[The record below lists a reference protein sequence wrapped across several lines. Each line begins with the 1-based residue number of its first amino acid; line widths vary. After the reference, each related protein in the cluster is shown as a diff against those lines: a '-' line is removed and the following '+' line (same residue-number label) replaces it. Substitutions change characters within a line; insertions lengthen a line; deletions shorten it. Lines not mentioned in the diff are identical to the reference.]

1 MSMNK
6 TMRKNDWLEI
16 ANGTF
21 NLGVSEL
28 ETVNDIVIK
37 IANELNIES
46 NSVSITDLKKNI
58 LIQIELIN
66 QRNPNM
72 DEVIIDETIEEENT
86 EVLNETIAPTQE
98 VTIQYSEL
106 DNLRAECIM
115 YGLGYTEKHTV
126 SDLTQL
132 LTQIRGKVQPIMTL
146 EDAFKQIVPS
156 TDNNEV
162 VDETNFELT
171 IDNIDIVK
179 DIAPSSNTTN
189 NTTNTTNT
197 TNTASIQLE
206 VKQIAIPV
214 ASIKDNLETYRASFT
229 QTIRG
234 HFRPQTISEI
244 ESLFTHNYPFKYRI
258 IHNPKNRLQ
267 IEMKFIMND
276 VEVRVPS
283 DNPNDWL
290 NIRD

>member
-16 ANGTF
+16 ANGTL
-21 NLGVSEL
+21 NLSISEL

-86 EVLNETIAPTQE
+86 EVLNETITPTQE

-115 YGLGYTEKHTV
+115 YGVAYTEKHTIT
-126 SDLTQL
+126 DLTQL
-132 LTQIRGKVQPIMTL
+132 LNQIRPHVTPTMTL
-146 EDAFKQIVPS
+146 EEALKQIVPS

-179 DIAPSSNTTN
+179 DIAPSSNITN
-189 NTTNTTNT
+189 NS

-206 VKQIAIPV
+206 VKQIAVPV

-258 IHNPKNRLQ
+258 IRNPKNRLQ
-267 IEMKFIMND
+267 VEMKFIMND

-283 DNPNDWL
+283 DNPNDWF

>member
-16 ANGTF
+16 ANGTL

-66 QRNPNM
+66 QRNPIM
-72 DEVIIDETIEEENT
+72 DEFVIDESIQEENT

-115 YGLGYTEKHTV
+115 YGVAYTEKHTIT
-126 SDLTQL
+126 DLTQL
-132 LTQIRGKVQPIMTL
+132 LNQIRPHVTPTMTL
-146 EDAFKQIVPS
+146 EEALKQIVPS

-189 NTTNTTNT
+189 NS

-206 VKQIAIPV
+206 VKQIAVPV

-267 IEMKFIMND
+267 VEMKFIIND

-283 DNPNDWL
+283 DNPNDWF

>member
-1 MSMNK
+1 
-6 TMRKNDWLEI
+6 MRKNDWLEI
-16 ANGTF
+16 ANGTL
-21 NLGVSEL
+21 NLGISEL

-72 DEVIIDETIEEENT
+72 DEVIIDESIQEENT
-86 EVLNETIAPTQE
+86 EVLNETITPTQE

-115 YGLGYTEKHTV
+115 LGLAYGEKHTV

-132 LTQIRGKVQPIMTL
+132 LTQVRGLVTPIMTL
-146 EDAFKQIVPS
+146 EDALKQVVPS
-156 TDNNEV
+156 TNNEV
-162 VDETNFELT
+162 VDESNFELT
-171 IDNIDIVK
+171 IENLEVVK
-179 DIAPSSNTTN
+179 DIAPSLNNTN
-189 NTTNTTNT
+189 NTNNTNNSS
-197 TNTASIQLE
+197 NTASIQLE
-206 VKQIAIPV
+206 VKQIAVPV
-214 ASIKDNLETYRASFT
+214 ASIKDSLDTYRASFT

-244 ESLFTHNYPFKYRI
+244 ESLFSHNYPFKHRI
-258 IHNPKNRLQ
+258 ITNPKNRLQ
-267 IEMKFIMND
+267 IEMKFIIDNI
-276 VEVRVPS
+276 EVRVPS
-283 DNPNDWL
+283 DNPNDWID
-290 NIRD
+290 IRE

>member
-1 MSMNK
+1 MNK

-16 ANGTF
+16 ANGTL
-21 NLGVSEL
+21 NLGISEL

-72 DEVIIDETIEEENT
+72 DEVIIDESIQEENT
-86 EVLNETIAPTQE
+86 EVLNETITPTQE

-115 YGLGYTEKHTV
+115 LGLAYGEKHTV

-132 LTQIRGKVQPIMTL
+132 LTQVRGLVTPIMTL
-146 EDAFKQIVPS
+146 EDALKQVVPS
-156 TDNNEV
+156 TNNEV
-162 VDETNFELT
+162 VDESNFELT
-171 IDNIDIVK
+171 IENLEVVK
-179 DIAPSSNTTN
+179 DIAPSLNNTN
-189 NTTNTTNT
+189 NTNNTNNSS
-197 TNTASIQLE
+197 NTASIQLE
-206 VKQIAIPV
+206 VKQIAVPV
-214 ASIKDNLETYRASFT
+214 ASIKDSLDTYRASFT

-244 ESLFTHNYPFKYRI
+244 ESLFSHNYPFKHRI
-258 IHNPKNRLQ
+258 ITNPKNRLQ
-267 IEMKFIMND
+267 IEMKFIIDNI
-276 VEVRVPS
+276 EVRVPS
-283 DNPNDWL
+283 DNPNDWID
-290 NIRD
+290 IRE

>member
-1 MSMNK
+1 
-6 TMRKNDWLEI
+6 MRKNDWLEI
-16 ANGTF
+16 ANGTL
-21 NLGVSEL
+21 NLGISEL

-46 NSVSITDLKKNI
+46 NSVSITELKKNV
-58 LIQIELIN
+58 LLEIELIN
-66 QRNPNM
+66 QRNPIT
-72 DEVIIDETIEEENT
+72 DDFIIDETIVEENT
-86 EVLNETIAPTQE
+86 DSLNETIAPTQE

-146 EDAFKQIVPS
+146 EDALKQIVPS
-156 TDNNEV
+156 DNNEV

-171 IDNIDIVK
+171 IENADIVK
-179 DIAPSSNTTN
+179 DIAPSSNNTN
-189 NTTNTTNT
+189 NTS
-197 TNTASIQLE
+197 NTASIQLE
-206 VKQIAIPV
+206 VKQIAVPV
-214 ASIKDNLETYRASFT
+214 ASIKDSLDTYRASFT

-244 ESLFTHNYPFKYRI
+244 ESLFSHNYPFKHRI
-258 IHNPKNRLQ
+258 IRNPKNRLQ
-267 IEMKFIMND
+267 IEMKFIIDNI
-276 VEVRVPS
+276 EVRVPS
-283 DNPNDWL
+283 DNPNDWID
-290 NIRD
+290 IRE

>member
-132 LTQIRGKVQPIMTL
+132 LSQIRGKVQPIMTL

>member
-16 ANGTF
+16 ANGTL
-21 NLGVSEL
+21 NLSISEL

-66 QRNPNM
+66 QRNPN
-72 DEVIIDETIEEENT
+72 IDEFVIDESIQEENT
-86 EVLNETIAPTQE
+86 EVLNETIAPIQE

-115 YGLGYTEKHTV
+115 YGVAYTEKHTIT
-126 SDLTQL
+126 DLTQL
-132 LTQIRGKVQPIMTL
+132 LNQIRPHVTPIMTL
-146 EDAFKQIVPS
+146 EEALKQIVPS

-189 NTTNTTNT
+189 NS

-206 VKQIAIPV
+206 VKQIAVPV

-267 IEMKFIMND
+267 VEMKFIMND

-283 DNPNDWL
+283 DNPNDWF

>member
-1 MSMNK
+1 MNK

-16 ANGTF
+16 ANGTL
-21 NLGVSEL
+21 NLGISEL

-46 NSVSITDLKKNI
+46 NSVSITELKKNI
-58 LIQIELIN
+58 LLEIELIN
-66 QRNPNM
+66 QRNPIA
-72 DEVIIDETIEEENT
+72 DDFIIDETIVEENT
-86 EVLNETIAPTQE
+86 DSLNETIAPTQE

-146 EDAFKQIVPS
+146 EDALKQIVPS
-156 TDNNEV
+156 DNNEV

-171 IDNIDIVK
+171 IENADIVK
-179 DIAPSSNTTN
+179 DIAPSSNNTN
-189 NTTNTTNT
+189 NTS
-197 TNTASIQLE
+197 NTASIQLE
-206 VKQIAIPV
+206 VKQIAVPV
-214 ASIKDNLETYRASFT
+214 ASIKDSLDTYRASFT

-244 ESLFTHNYPFKYRI
+244 ESLFSHNYPFKHRI
-258 IHNPKNRLQ
+258 IRNPKNRLQ
-267 IEMKFIMND
+267 IEMKFIIDNI
-276 VEVRVPS
+276 EVRVPS
-283 DNPNDWL
+283 DNPNDWID
-290 NIRD
+290 IRE

>member
-189 NTTNTTNT
+189 TTNT

-258 IHNPKNRLQ
+258 IRNPKNRLQ
-267 IEMKFIMND
+267 VEMKFIMND

>member
-46 NSVSITDLKKNI
+46 NSVSITELKKNV

-146 EDAFKQIVPS
+146 EDALKQIVPS
-156 TDNNEV
+156 DNNEV

-171 IDNIDIVK
+171 IENADIVK
-179 DIAPSSNTTN
+179 DIAPSSNNTN
-189 NTTNTTNT
+189 NTNNPS
-197 TNTASIQLE
+197 NTASIQLE
-206 VKQIAIPV
+206 VKQIAVPV
-214 ASIKDNLETYRASFT
+214 ASIKDNLDTYRASFT

-244 ESLFTHNYPFKYRI
+244 QSLFSHNYPFKHRI
-258 IHNPKNRLQ
+258 IQNPKNRLQ
-267 IEMKFIMND
+267 VEMKFIMND

-283 DNPNDWL
+283 DNPNDWFD
-290 NIRD
+290 IRE

>member
-16 ANGTF
+16 ANGTL
-21 NLGVSEL
+21 NLGISEL

-72 DEVIIDETIEEENT
+72 DEVIIDESIQEENT
-86 EVLNETIAPTQE
+86 EVLNETITPTQE

-115 YGLGYTEKHTV
+115 LGLAYGEKHTV

-132 LTQIRGKVQPIMTL
+132 LTQVRGLVTPIMTL
-146 EDAFKQIVPS
+146 EDALKQVVPS
-156 TDNNEV
+156 TNNEV
-162 VDETNFELT
+162 VDESNFELT
-171 IDNIDIVK
+171 IENLEVVK
-179 DIAPSSNTTN
+179 DIAPSLNNTN
-189 NTTNTTNT
+189 NTNNTNNSS
-197 TNTASIQLE
+197 NTASIQLE
-206 VKQIAIPV
+206 VKQIAVPV
-214 ASIKDNLETYRASFT
+214 ASIKDSLDTYRASFT

-244 ESLFTHNYPFKYRI
+244 ESLFSHNYPFKHRI
-258 IHNPKNRLQ
+258 ITNPKNRLQ
-267 IEMKFIMND
+267 IEMKFIIDNI
-276 VEVRVPS
+276 EVRVPS
-283 DNPNDWL
+283 DNPNDWID
-290 NIRD
+290 IRE